1 MGLGKKLSVAVAAS
15 FMSLS
20 ISLPG
25 VQAAEGHQL
34 KENQTN
40 FLSKN
45 AIAQSELSA
54 PNDKAVKQ
62 FLKKNSNIFKGD
74 PSKRLKL
81 ACSGGYGSYLFLYRH
96 FNCHCN
102 PL

>member
-20 ISLPG
+20 ISLHG
-25 VQAAEGHQL
+25 VQAAESHHL

-62 FLKKNSNIFKGD
+62 FLKRTATFSKVILPKG
-74 PSKRLKL
+74 
-81 ACSGGYGSYLFLYRH
+81 
-96 FNCHCN
+96 
-102 PL
+102 